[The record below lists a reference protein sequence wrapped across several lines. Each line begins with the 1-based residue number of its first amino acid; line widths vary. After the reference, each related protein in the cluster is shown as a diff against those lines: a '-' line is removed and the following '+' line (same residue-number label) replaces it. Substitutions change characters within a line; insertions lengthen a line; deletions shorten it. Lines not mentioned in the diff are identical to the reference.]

1 MDIGY
6 EILRLHRQAGKLG
19 KQITLCQAQIDRCL
33 AMLGKHPPRHSSP
46 GRKQEESIEEKQSIT
61 I

>member
-33 AMLGKHPPRHSSP
+33 AMLGKHPPRRSGP
-46 GRKQEESIEEKQSIT
+46 GRKQEKGMEEKRDIT

>member
-46 GRKQEESIEEKQSIT
+46 GRKQEENI
-61 I
+61 

>member
-6 EILRLHRQAGKLG
+6 EILRLHRQAGKLE

-46 GRKQEESIEEKQSIT
+46 GRKQEENIEEKQGIT

>member
-33 AMLGKHPPRHSSP
+33 AMLGKHPP
-46 GRKQEESIEEKQSIT
+46 GTAALGGNRKKA
-61 I
+61 